1 MPFSKLGLSQH
12 LVQATKKAKYS
23 APYPIQKQAI
33 PIVLEGKDLL
43 ALAET
48 GSGKTAS
55 YVLPILESLIDKSP
69 KRDRNIAVLI
79 LVPTRELAAQVEESV
94 KVLSEFLP
102 RRIQCKA
109 VYGGV
114 SINPQMLQMIG
125 TEILVATPGRLL
137 DLISKNA
144 LSLKEVKTLVLDEA
158 DQVLNKG
165 FKEEVDSIL
174 SLLPTKKQS
183 ILFSATTNE
192 SVDRLIKKLL
202 NKPVKIELQSETI
215 TPDLI
220 EQLAYLITNEN
231 KGPFLRYL
239 IKSEDWK
246 QALVFTSSTRS
257 ADNLVNKLEKNG
269 IRSLALHSKKSQGAR
284 TNALTQFKAG
294 KLQILVATDLASRGL
309 DIKELPYVVNY
320 ELPRSP
326 NDYIHRIG
334 RTGRAEVNGKAIS
347 LISPEDEHHFKIIQ
361 KKMKKEVETIDGNL
375 IELKGF

>member
-55 YVLPILESLIDKSP
+55 YILPILESLIDKSP

-94 KVLSEFLP
+94 RVLSEFLP

-109 VYGGV
+109 VFGGV
-114 SINPQMLQMIG
+114 SINPQMLHMIG

-137 DLISKNA
+137 DLVSKNA

-174 SLLPTKKQS
+174 SLLPSKRQN

-192 SVDRLIKKLL
+192 SVDRLINKLL

-239 IKSEDWK
+239 IKTEKWK

-269 IRSLALHSKKSQGAR
+269 IRALALHSKKSQGAR

-294 KLQILVATDLASRGL
+294 KLQVLVATDLASRGI
-309 DIKELPYVVNY
+309 DIVELPYVVNY

-334 RTGRAEVNGKAIS
+334 RTGRANVNGKAIS
-347 LISPEDEHHFKIIQ
+347 LICPEDEHHFKIIQ
-361 KKMKKEVETIDGNL
+361 KKMKKEVETIDGNN
-375 IELKGF
+375 IELT